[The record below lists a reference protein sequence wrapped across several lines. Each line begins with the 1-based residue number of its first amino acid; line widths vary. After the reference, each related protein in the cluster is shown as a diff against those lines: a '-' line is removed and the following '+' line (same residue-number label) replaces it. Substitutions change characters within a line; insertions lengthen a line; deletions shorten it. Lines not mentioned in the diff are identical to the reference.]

1 MSYDLGVSTHYLF
14 FLLIL
19 VSFHVWGKDTH
30 LCSTVK
36 VHGKKIKFTKTEKQL
51 VCGDSSS
58 HAYKK
63 IPDYEASFMMTGFLQ
78 SRGFLEPRYETR
90 DGVLHVYTGKTS
102 VIKRFKIISENN
114 KLAKVVKKELNRLF
128 RKKLLSTDILNS
140 VEADALALVRQ
151 RGYPCAKVKAEVD
164 ISKKEIQISLNESNY
179 FNFGEVT
186 KEHIPGLREGALSRY
201 YPFQANEMFNADL
214 LSLTEKRMR
223 REGVVPGTYFVES
236 CEDNNTKFSLSQN
249 FIDGPPRT
257 IRFGAGVSTEQGP
270 MVRVKWKHARY
281 NSMASQLSANLQ
293 ASFKVQTISVTA
305 DSFIWHHEP
314 RRSILSTAAITRE
327 NQVDYEQLTYSL
339 DSRVKW
345 SRDSEGFSK
354 IYTLGP
360 TYEGGTYKQDQNIDT
375 KSFASGT
382 VKGSAE
388 WMTHT
393 YELYDFHPQEG
404 SQFGLYT
411 DYRDPSWGFSD
422 RMLKLDSTALHLER
436 LGNWGR
442 GTIIGGARLN
452 AGTTWITDTATLNGL
467 PPTVKYYGG
476 GSDDVRGFTLKS
488 LPQNNGVGAFT
499 KLGLKLELRRTYLVI
514 KSLEGF
520 VFYDAAKFGAK
531 SWSFDQE
538 LYYSPGFGFRWLS
551 PIGMVQSFIARAYR
565 TAPYED
571 QGNLFFIGIGGVF

>member
-1 MSYDLGVSTHYLF
+1 MPTHYLL
-14 FLLIL
+14 FLFIL
-19 VSFHVWGKDTH
+19 LSSSVWGTTTR

-51 VCGDSSS
+51 VCGDSKS
-58 HAYKK
+58 HAYQK
-63 IPDYEASFMMTGFLQ
+63 IPDYEASFIMTGFLQ
-78 SRGFLEPRYETR
+78 SRGFLEPRFETK
-90 DGVLHVYTGKTS
+90 GEVLHVHTGKTS
-102 VIKRFKIISENN
+102 VIKRFKIISGNK

-164 ISKKEIQISLNESNY
+164 ISKKEIQIALNESHY
-179 FNFGEVT
+179 FNFGEVD
-186 KEHIPGLREGALSRY
+186 KEHVPGLREGALDRY
-201 YPFQANEMFNADL
+201 YPFKPNEMFNADL

-236 CEDNNTKFSLSQN
+236 CEDNNTKFSLSQS

-257 IRFGAGVSTEQGP
+257 VRFGVGASTEQGP
-270 MVRVKWKHARY
+270 MARVKWKHARY

-293 ASFKVQTISVTA
+293 ASLKVQSISITA

-314 RRSILSTAAITRE
+314 RRSILSTADITRE
-327 NQVDYEQLTYSL
+327 NQVDYEEVTYTL

-345 SRDSEGFSK
+345 SRDSEGYSK

-360 TYEGGTYKQDQNIDT
+360 TYEGGTYKQDANQDT
-375 KSFASGT
+375 KSFGSAT
-382 VKGSAE
+382 LKGSAV
-388 WMTHT
+388 WMAHN

-404 SQFGLYT
+404 SLFGYYF
-411 DYRDPSWGFSD
+411 DYRNPTFGFPDSL
-422 RMLKLDSTALHLER
+422 LKLDTTMLRLER

-442 GTIIGGARLN
+442 GTLIGGLRLN
-452 AGTTWITDTATLNGL
+452 AGTTWITNSASLTGL
-467 PPTVKYYGG
+467 PPAVKYYGG
-476 GSDDVRGFTLKS
+476 GSDDVRGYTLKS
-488 LPQNNGVGAFT
+488 IPENNGLGALT
-499 KLGLKLELRRTYLVI
+499 KVGLKLELRRTYVVI

-520 VFYDAAKFGAK
+520 AFMDAARFGAQ
-531 SWSFDQE
+531 SWELDQAV
-538 LYYSPGFGFRWLS
+538 YYSPGVGFRWLS

-565 TAPYED
+565 TDPYKD